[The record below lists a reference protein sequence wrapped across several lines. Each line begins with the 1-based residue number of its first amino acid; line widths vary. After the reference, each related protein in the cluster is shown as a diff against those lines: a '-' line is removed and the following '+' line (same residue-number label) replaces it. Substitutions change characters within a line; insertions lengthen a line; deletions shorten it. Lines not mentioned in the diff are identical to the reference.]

1 MPFPANDKNLF
12 GSDAASCQ
20 SAGKAVIWTRPRWE
34 KPAALMKGGT
44 GAEGA
49 TAPETLRQKDQQGA
63 VGTLERSVFTL
74 AEGIT
79 ISGEGTEGA
88 QENGA
93 IAPDCEPAPGGSH
106 GAQGLEGAFWTDR
119 LNSRKPRFTR

>member
-1 MPFPANDKNLF
+1 MPKRGQRLYLEATSL
-12 GSDAASCQ
+12 GE
-20 SAGKAVIWTRPRWE
+20 AGRPT
-34 KPAALMKGGT
+34 KGMA

-63 VGTLERSVFTL
+63 VGTLERSVFRAL

-88 QENGA
+88 QESGA
-93 IAPDCEPAPGGSH
+93 KAPG
-106 GAQGLEGAFWTDR
+106 L
-119 LNSRKPRFTR
+119 

>member
-1 MPFPANDKNLF
+1 LPLSLNDKNVLD
-12 GSDAASCQ
+12 SDAASCQ
-20 SAGKAVIWTRPRWE
+20 NTGKAVIWSQPRWE
-34 KPAALMKGGT
+34 KPAALRQGSA

-63 VGTLERSVFTL
+63 VRTLERSAKAL

-93 IAPDCEPAPGGSH
+93 AAPDCEPAP
-106 GAQGLEGAFWTDR
+106 
-119 LNSRKPRFTR
+119 LNWAPRDWRAPFGRIV

>member
-1 MPFPANDKNLF
+1 MA
-12 GSDAASCQ
+12 
-20 SAGKAVIWTRPRWE
+20 
-34 KPAALMKGGT
+34 

-63 VGTLERSVFTL
+63 VITLERSAKAL

-93 IAPDCEPAPGGSH
+93 AAPDCEPAPCNLAPRTGG
-106 GAQGLEGAFWTDR
+106 R
-119 LNSRKPRFTR
+119 LLDGSSELKKTPLHALNVSLGGRMVPFAGY

>member
-1 MPFPANDKNLF
+1 MA
-12 GSDAASCQ
+12 
-20 SAGKAVIWTRPRWE
+20 
-34 KPAALMKGGT
+34 

-63 VGTLERSVFTL
+63 VGTLERSVRTL

-93 IAPDCEPAPGGSH
+93 IAP
-106 GAQGLEGAFWTDR
+106 GL
-119 LNSRKPRFTR
+119 

>member
-1 MPFPANDKNLF
+1 MSLFSNDKNLF
-12 GSDAASCQ
+12 ESDAASCQ
-20 SAGKAVIWTRPRWE
+20 NMGEAVIWSRPRWE
-34 KPAALMKGGT
+34 KPGKS

-63 VGTLERSVFTL
+63 VGTLERSAKAL

-88 QENGA
+88 QESGA
-93 IAPDCEPAPGGSH
+93 KAPG
-106 GAQGLEGAFWTDR
+106 L
-119 LNSRKPRFTR
+119 

>member
-1 MPFPANDKNLF
+1 M
-12 GSDAASCQ
+12 
-20 SAGKAVIWTRPRWE
+20 GKAVIWSQPRWE
-34 KPAALMKGGT
+34 KSAALRQGSA

-63 VGTLERSVFTL
+63 VITLERSAKAL

-93 IAPDCEPAPGGSH
+93 VAPDCEPAPFEL
-106 GAQGLEGAFWTDR
+106 GAKGLEGAFWTDR
-119 LNSRKPRFTR
+119 LNSRKHRFTR